1 MNRITVTVL
10 ICITFFSTLVA
21 TPAVESALVSSEHPC
36 PVIPSEA
43 RTARGRSRGTL
54 CFASWQSNLNVS
66 ANVTAKDL
74 LVSPVAANWPSYN
87 GDYTGRRYS
96 TLKEINTTNVSQLS
110 LAWVFHP
117 GNTERLEATPVVVR
131 GIMYV
136 TAANDAFALDARTGR
151 VLWHHVR
158 PVSSGLLDDAA
169 GHKNRG
175 VAVWKN
181 SVYMETDDA
190 HLLCLDARS
199 GGLRWD
205 VQYADKEKHYGATSV
220 PLIVNDAVIVG
231 TSGGDSGVR
240 GFVAA
245 FDADTGKEKWRLWTI
260 PGPGEFGSNSW
271 PGDSYLH
278 GGATTW
284 MPGTYD
290 PELDTIYW
298 TTSNAAPDFAGD
310 TRPGDNLYT
319 ASVLAIDSQT
329 GKLKWY
335 FQFTPHDL
343 YDYDANET
351 PVLVDLPDQAGSI
364 PALSS
369 PTEPGRNTPNLS
381 SRAQREER
389 SESRAVER
397 PCVSTSCGARHL
409 LLQANRNGFFYVLD
423 RTNGRFLNATPFVD
437 KLNWAKTI
445 DSTGRPILSG
455 RIPTANGT
463 LICPGIDGATNW
475 HSPSYNPETGL
486 FYLLAKEGCS
496 VYFSAPK
503 AFKKGETYYGTG
515 TKLAP
520 DDHAQKIL
528 LALSVPDGKVVW
540 RYPQV
545 GRADSWGGTLTS
557 AGGLVFFGNDTGF
570 LEAVDARTGRS
581 LWHFNTGQ
589 IMRASPMTYS
599 LGGTQYVAVAAAS
612 DLFVF
617 SLPH

>member
-1 MNRITVTVL
+1 MASTAALWEKCRSLPETIAEMNKIRRFVL
-10 ICITFFSTLVA
+10 IVLASLSICVRG
-21 TPAVESALVSSEHPC
+21 PAAWQ
-36 PVIPSEA
+36 
-43 RTARGRSRGTL
+43 RS
-54 CFASWQSNLNVS
+54 QSNLNVTTGV
-66 ANVTAKDL
+66 NEQDL
-74 LVSPVAANWPSYN
+74 LVAPVTANWPSYN
-87 GDYTGRRYS
+87 GDYSGRRYS
-96 TLKEINTTNVSQLS
+96 ALKEIDTRNVSQLR

-136 TAANDAFALDARTGR
+136 TSANDAFALDAGTGR
-151 VLWHHVR
+151 VVWHHTR
-158 PVSSGLLDDAA
+158 PLSTGLLDDAA

-205 VQYADKEKHYGATSV
+205 VAYADKEKHYGATSA
-220 PLIVNDAVIVG
+220 PLIVKDAVIVG

-245 FDADTGKEKWRLWTI
+245 YDAATGKRKWQLWTI

-290 PELDTIYW
+290 PELDTLYW
-298 TTSNAAPDFAGD
+298 TTSNAAPDFVGD
-310 TRPGDNLYT
+310 TRPGDDLYT
-319 ASVLAIDSQT
+319 ASVLAIDPNT

-351 PVLVDLPDQAGSI
+351 PVLADLTGQGGGT

-369 PTEPGRNTPNLS
+369 
-381 SRAQREER
+381 RAEQ
-389 SESRAVER
+389 SGVEG
-397 PCVSTSCGARHL
+397 PCVSRFCAVRHL

-423 RTNGRFLNATPFVD
+423 RTNGQFLQATPFVE
-437 KLNWAKTI
+437 KLNWATGI
-445 DSTGRPILSG
+445 DATGRPLLSG
-455 RIPTANGT
+455 RIPTADGT

-475 HSPSYNPETGL
+475 FSPSYNHDTGL
-486 FYLLAKEGCS
+486 FYVMALESCS
-496 VYFSAPK
+496 VYFSHPK
-503 AFKKGETYYGTG
+503 PFKKGETYYGTG

-520 DDHAQKIL
+520 DNHAQKTL

-545 GRADSWGGTLTS
+545 GRGDSWGGTLTS
-557 AGGLVFFGNDTGF
+557 AGGLVFFGNDTGY
-570 LEAVDARTGRS
+570 LESVDARTGHS

-599 LGGTQYVAVAAAS
+599 LEGSQYVAIAAAS
-612 DLFVF
+612 DLFTF